1 MDKTKLLLGDS
12 LETLKTLDANSIDAM
27 VTDPPAGI
35 SFMGKTRDTI
45 KQTYSREQDNSDV

>member
-27 VTDPPAGI
+27 VLERTVNERQ
-35 SFMGKTRDTI
+35 TTI
-45 KQTYSREQDNSDV
+45 K

>member
-35 SFMGKTRDTI
+35 SFMGKTWACHA
-45 KQTYSREQDNSDV
+45 